1 MRLPFMYV
9 MDASVSVNALKTTSN
24 LSFFSVFLD
33 FKKASGTVNHIL
45 LYRLSSFNFSTEA
58 IMWFKSYLEN
68 RNQNIIL
75 EFHKDLF

>member
-1 MRLPFMYV
+1 MHLKQLPIFF
-9 MDASVSVNALKTTSN
+9 
-24 LSFFSVFLD
+24 FFSVFLD

-68 RNQNIIL
+68 RKQNIIL